1 MIAAYGQSF
10 LPLLSGRDEK
20 SVGGVRTWFSLRM
33 RGEKPGGG

>member
-20 SVGGVRTWFSLRM
+20 SVRGVRAWFSLRM
-33 RGEKPGGG
+33 WIEEPGGG